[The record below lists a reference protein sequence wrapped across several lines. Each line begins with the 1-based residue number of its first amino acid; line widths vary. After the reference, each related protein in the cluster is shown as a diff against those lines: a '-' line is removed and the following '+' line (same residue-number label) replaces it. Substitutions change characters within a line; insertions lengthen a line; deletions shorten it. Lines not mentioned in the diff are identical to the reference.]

1 MPVVYYLLIKP
12 LSLLPWRV
20 LYIISDILYLILYKI
35 FNYRNKVV
43 SKNMENSFPEKTK
56 SEIRQ
61 LKNTFYKH
69 FFDIV
74 VETIKLFS
82 ANPEDIIARSKI
94 VNPELLNK
102 YYEQDREVAVVGGH
116 YGNWE
121 YIAIS
126 LQPQLKHQML
136 AIYHQLKNKFFE
148 KVMFESRTRTGMIF
162 VSRKSVRAGFFEN
175 NDNKYVVV
183 FGADQFPT
191 NAKKVHFAT
200 FLNQRTAVAF
210 GPEKFAKERNMVVV
224 WGDNKR
230 VSRGHYEITFKVL
243 TENPIDEKPGV
254 ITEMHTKA
262 LEEEILRDPAYWLW
276 THKRWKKEKP
286 HWTE

>member
-1 MPVVYYLLIKP
+1 MPILYYLIIKP
-12 LSLLPWRV
+12 ISLLPWRV
-20 LYIISDILYLILYKI
+20 LYVISDILYLLLYKV
-35 FNYRNKVV
+35 FRYRIKVV
-43 SKNMENSFPEKTK
+43 TQNMVNSFPEKSK
-56 SEIRQ
+56 SEIAA

-82 ANPEDIIARSKI
+82 ANPQDVIDRSTII
-94 VNPELLNK
+94 NPELLNQ
-102 YYEQDREVAVVGGH
+102 YHEQGREVAVVGGH

-121 YIAIS
+121 YIALS
-126 LQPQLKHQML
+126 LQPQLNHQVL
-136 AIYHQLKNKFFE
+136 AIYHQFKNKFFE

-162 VSRKSVRAGFFEN
+162 VSRNSVRAGFFEN
-175 NDNKYVVV
+175 NDNKYAVV

-191 NAKKVHFAT
+191 NAKKVHITT
-200 FLNQRTAVAF
+200 FMNQRTAVAF

-230 VSRGHYEITFKVL
+230 VGRGRYEITFKLL
-243 TENPIDEKPGV
+243 TESPKDETPGA

-262 LEEEILRDPAYWLW
+262 LEEEILRAPAYWLW
-276 THKRWKKEKP
+276 THKRWKKEKA
-286 HWTE
+286 HWKE